1 MPDDAQ
7 TVFLSY
13 ASPDRDRVGP
23 YADAL
28 ESHGFNVWVDYKR
41 LKAGQNW
48 NFEIRRELEKAA
60 VIVVF
65 ISNNSVDRRGY
76 VQREIKLSLDKAEEK
91 LVGDIF
97 IIPVLLDE
105 DTPIPDQIRHLQCV
119 NASEPDHLRA
129 IIEAINHQLR
139 AIGTEVRAV
148 QDRASLSWS
157 ETRHKESWD
166 GLPGYEAEF
175 NLLQFSS
182 IDHPHIGDISTFIR
196 GQLSDLIMEQ
206 RRVKFQQNNDFL
218 TFGKSKFFLER
229 VNFFGPTR
237 SMRIVRNLR

>member
-65 ISNNSVDRRGY
+65 ISNNSVDRRG
-76 VQREIKLSLDKAEEK
+76 
-91 LVGDIF
+91 
-97 IIPVLLDE
+97 
-105 DTPIPDQIRHLQCV
+105 
-119 NASEPDHLRA
+119 
-129 IIEAINHQLR
+129 
-139 AIGTEVRAV
+139 
-148 QDRASLSWS
+148 
-157 ETRHKESWD
+157 
-166 GLPGYEAEF
+166 
-175 NLLQFSS
+175 
-182 IDHPHIGDISTFIR
+182 
-196 GQLSDLIMEQ
+196 
-206 RRVKFQQNNDFL
+206 
-218 TFGKSKFFLER
+218 
-229 VNFFGPTR
+229 
-237 SMRIVRNLR
+237 